1 MKGDKKKWRMLAISR
16 VDLPSVYGFTSK
28 PLEAGL
34 WCLYVSKDEFGVDY
48 LTYADIQNIL
58 QEFLD
63 IPTQIE
69 RLQKTFAPAVG
80 KKLIKNPSGE
90 GCKISNLGEG
100 YLKSLKKDEPLN
112 IVYVNPNKPRTARR
126 TLEALVRSIPK
137 DEIRICDPYYGVRTL
152 EVLEVFAKY
161 HKKIK
166 FLTARMGHGEKQ
178 ATLTRA
184 IADFKKEHGSKIE
197 IKVVSANDLHD
208 RYVISKDQF
217 LIIGHGIK
225 DLGGKESLIVAVQD
239 RYGKDIR
246 KTITASFDARWAK
259 GTIL

>member
-16 VDLPSVYGFTSK
+16 VDLPSVHSFTSN
-28 PLEAGL
+28 PLEAGM
-34 WCLYVSKDEFGVDY
+34 WCLYVSKDEFGADY

-63 IPTQIE
+63 IPITIK
-69 RLQKTFAPAVG
+69 RLQKAFAPVVG
-80 KKLIKNPSGE
+80 KKLIKSSTGE
-90 GCKISNLGEG
+90 GFKISSPGET
-100 YLKSLKKDEPLN
+100 YFKSLKKDEPLN
-112 IVYVNPNKPRTARR
+112 VIYINPDKPRTARK
-126 TLEALVRSIPK
+126 TLESLVRSIPK

-152 EVLEVFAKY
+152 EVLEVFAKH

-166 FLTARMGHGEKQ
+166 FLTARLGGGEKQ

-184 IADFKKEHGSKIE
+184 IADFKKEFGSKIE
-197 IKVVSANDLHD
+197 MRLVSANDLHD
-208 RYVISKDQF
+208 RYIISKDQF

-225 DLGGKESLIVAVQD
+225 DLGGRESLLVAVQD

-246 KTITASFDARWAK
+246 KTITAKFDIRWGA
-259 GTIL
+259 GTTL